1 MEELQRKEIDTK
13 KSTITRLKKI
23 EGQIKGIQKM
33 VDEDKYCGDILIQV
47 AAAKSA
53 LNKVGGL
60 ILQNYMKNCIEKDIV
75 NGDNSEEAIQ
85 NLINIMVKYTK

>member
-1 MEELQRKEIDTK
+1 MKDLDTK
-13 KSTITRLKKI
+13 KSTITRLRKV

-33 VDEDKYCGDILIQV
+33 VDEDKYCGDILIQI

-60 ILQNYMKNCIEKDIV
+60 ILENYMKNCIKRDIID
-75 NGDNSEEAIQ
+75 NDNSEEAIQ
-85 NLINIMVKYTK
+85 DLINIMVKYTK

>member
-1 MEELQRKEIDTK
+1 MKDEATK
-13 KSTITRLKKI
+13 KSSITRLRKI

-33 VDEDKYCGDILIQV
+33 VEEDKYCGDILIQI

-53 LNKVGGL
+53 LNNVGGL
-60 ILQNYMKNCIEKDIV
+60 ILENYMKACIEQDII
-75 NGDNSEEAIQ
+75 NGDDSEEAIQ